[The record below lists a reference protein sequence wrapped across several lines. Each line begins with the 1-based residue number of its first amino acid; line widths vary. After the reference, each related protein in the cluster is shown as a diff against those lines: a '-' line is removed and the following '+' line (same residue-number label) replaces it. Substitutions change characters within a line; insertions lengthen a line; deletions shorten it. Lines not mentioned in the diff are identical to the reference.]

1 MSDGFSYHAGS
12 GLSPDFDLY
21 SPDFNLYEKSGF
33 SGPDPVRTPSLLK
46 YLPVIHQ
53 LGSTADSAWST
64 LIWAESAVLLSWWIA
79 GRYL

>member
-33 SGPDPVRTPSLLK
+33 SGPDPVRTPSLSRIL
-46 YLPVIHQ
+46 LNFLAVFSVIPSPFSQ
-53 LGSTADSAWST
+53 ITSIIYQKS
-64 LIWAESAVLLSWWIA
+64 
-79 GRYL
+79 